1 MINQCKNLSTEAGG
15 KGSAKKDLNSQRNLF
30 RDILDFF
37 EVVCFYHYCYYYLKM
52 NNVLLMKL
60 KLLYWSYLVILVWL
74 LPGYFNEDWW
84 WFPAGIIMVWND
96 TGFSC
101 VLSFYIVVEISFFIS
116 AFWHLDFC
124 SWILSSIFLGED
136 SLSICRLD
144 FPCFFFGML
153 LVIV

>member
-37 EVVCFYHYCYYYLKM
+37 EVFFYYYCYYYLRMK
-52 NNVLLMKL
+52 NVLLMKL